1 MSAQDTRLETFFRKI
16 HSKINFLK
24 DQIIPFKGNENN
36 SYAVSPQ
43 DFHNRLATFSLQLNK
58 EVTKFVLAGK
68 PPLSK
73 NEIIEIAPLI
83 YQKALEIS
91 NLIGI
96 VPKSFG
102 STFILLLVDQV
113 VDTFEN
119 VNQVIEVFF
128 DAESLSPSEYTK
140 KLMTTS
146 KSMKSCEALSN
157 FVSDNREAVEKLWKL
172 QVMGFLDDGID
183 EVSLAIHDL
192 ENESQLNSVIASGNG
207 VNDLSES
214 FQNMNLSTSEAK
226 IKLYKEFLAIL
237 ISSNLMIYKIQKS
250 ILQKNT
256 LTSEEKTVWYDRLL
270 ELGKKIPEISDDL
283 VFISLYSEPG
293 TPWQQLSISKA
304 RELSI
309 LSISIIELA
318 TSFGDHSTSISIDK
332 IKTTFLKFVNRSDP
346 NSSPR

>member
-1 MSAQDTRLETFFRKI
+1 M
-16 HSKINFLK
+16 
-24 DQIIPFKGNENN
+24 
-36 SYAVSPQ
+36 
-43 DFHNRLATFSLQLNK
+43 
-58 EVTKFVLAGK
+58 
-68 PPLSK
+68 
-73 NEIIEIAPLI
+73 
-83 YQKALEIS
+83 
-91 NLIGI
+91 
-96 VPKSFG
+96 
-102 STFILLLVDQV
+102 
-113 VDTFEN
+113 
-119 VNQVIEVFF
+119 QVIEVFF
-128 DAESLSPSEYTK
+128 DAENLSLSEYTK
-140 KLMTTS
+140 KLVTTS

-192 ENESQLNSVIASGNG
+192 ENESQLNSVNVSGND

-237 ISSNLMIYKIQKS
+237 ISSNLMVYKIHKS

-256 LTSEEKTVWYDRLL
+256 FTSEEKTVWYDRLL

-293 TPWQQLSISKA
+293 KPWQQLSISKA

-318 TSFGDHSTSISIDK
+318 TSFGDHSTSVSIDK
-332 IKTTFLKFVNRSDP
+332 IKSTFLKFVNKSDP